1 MNNDEKLIL
10 TAWSRGLAGAG
21 ARLAK
26 RSWWVLQDSQRRP
39 PGEMVGAWA
48 NASEAQAWILNFH
61 TMGVVG
67 LLDAGRTGRPSIHV
81 DAVNHVQEK
90 LQVLTAE
97 GEASRDLRSSLLKRL
112 SQEEKE
118 ALWRSVRRSGSRVL
132 RNRGGLD
139 LPVPVPAGLRDLL
152 CVHLGK
158 GVKILAYLPESS
170 RHLDE
175 LNGVWLGVPK
185 TRLASDGENVSKYNL
200 VNALSVEVCVRSRIE
215 DQKAVESKAQKR
227 EDVLEERVLEHIR
240 KVAETFPGAVVLD
253 LLVDL
258 SEGVLLIRVLQR
270 LRSRKLWSTGLG
282 KNPGNLCTLRIIPYQ
297 KTWAAAALMSLA
309 SYLSNVEGTL
319 LAELQDQLTLKR
331 SGVFS
336 WVRTADL
343 EKTENASAWLTHEL
357 TDDQDA

>member
-1 MNNDEKLIL
+1 MNSEDKMLL

-26 RSWWVLQDSQRRP
+26 RAWWVLQDSERRP
-39 PGEMVGAWA
+39 PGQMVGAWA

-61 TMGVVG
+61 SMGVVG
-67 LLDAGRTGRPSIHV
+67 LLDSGRSGRPSIHV
-81 DAVNHVQEK
+81 DSVSHVQEK
-90 LQVLTAE
+90 LHLLSIE
-97 GEASRDLRSSLLKRL
+97 GEPSRYLRSGLLKKL
-112 SQEEKE
+112 SKEEKE
-118 ALWRSVRRSGSRVL
+118 ALWRSVRRSGSSVL
-132 RNRGGLD
+132 RNRSGLD

-185 TRLASDGENVSKYNL
+185 SRLASDGENASKYNL
-200 VNALSVEVCVRSRIE
+200 VNALSVEVRVRSRIE
-215 DQKAVESKAQKR
+215 DQKVIESKTQKR
-227 EDVLEERVLEHIR
+227 EVVLEERVLEHIR
-240 KVAETFPGAVVLD
+240 KVAETFPGVVVLD

-258 SEGVLLIRVLQR
+258 SEGVQLIRVLQR
-270 LRSRKLWSTGLG
+270 LRSRKLWSAGLG
-282 KNPGNLCTLRIIPYQ
+282 KNSGNLCSLRIIPYQ
-297 KTWAAAALMSLA
+297 KTWAAAAQMSLA
-309 SYLSNVEGTL
+309 SYLSNVEGSL
-319 LAELQDQLTLKR
+319 LAELQDQMTLKR
-331 SGVFS
+331 TRVFS

-343 EKTENASAWLTHEL
+343 EKTENASAWLKHEL

>member
-1 MNNDEKLIL
+1 MNSEEKLLL

-26 RSWWVLQDSQRRP
+26 RAWWVLQDSERRP

-61 TMGVVG
+61 SMGVVG
-67 LLDAGRTGRPSIHV
+67 LLDSGRSGRPSIHV

-90 LQVLTAE
+90 LHLLSKE
-97 GEASRDLRSSLLKRL
+97 GEPSRDLRSSLLKRL

-118 ALWRSVRRSGSRVL
+118 ALWRSVRRSGTSVL
-132 RNRGGLD
+132 RNRSGLD

-152 CVHLGK
+152 CIHLGV
-158 GVKILAYLPESS
+158 GVKILAFLPESS
-170 RHLDE
+170 RYLDE
-175 LNGVWLGVPK
+175 LNGVWLGVHK
-185 TRLASDGENVSKYNL
+185 TRLSSDGENASKYNV
-200 VNALSVEVCVRSRIE
+200 VNALSVEVRVRSRIE
-215 DQKAVESKAQKR
+215 DQIAFESKAQKR
-227 EDVLEERVLEHIR
+227 EVVLEERVLEHIR
-240 KVAETFPGAVVLD
+240 KVSETFPGAVVLD

-258 SEGVLLIRVLQR
+258 SEGVQLIRVLQR
-270 LRSRKLWSTGLG
+270 LRSRKLWATGLG
-282 KNPGNLCTLRIIPYQ
+282 RNPGNLCSLRIIPYQ
-297 KTWAAAALMSLA
+297 KTWATAAQMSLA
-309 SYLSNVEGTL
+309 SNLSTVEGGL

-336 WVRTADL
+336 WIRSADL

-357 TDDQDA
+357 KDHEET